1 MKKQFKNPA
10 DIRAAMALFNGN
22 IDLKRKLEATA
33 AKQTAPS
40 NKNPTTS
47 GLDLKE
53 ELSLDI

>member
-10 DIRAAMALFNGN
+10 DIRAAMALVQRQYRS
-22 IDLKRKLEATA
+22 KRKLEATA

-47 GLDLKE
+47 GLDLE
-53 ELSLDI
+53 EGIVT